1 MFKVGQLVTV
11 NIPSEFTLSIDEFFI
26 DGFTGGTFNLPI
38 IAVDESTLY
47 SAGYNT
53 SCYNTEYPIVIQ
65 LPDTVAVRD
74 NNGRLNILTFS
85 QGGTYYEEWEASHPW
100 LSKVIPLQRR
110 KQL

>member
-11 NIPSEFTLSIDEFFI
+11 NIPSEFVYSTEEF
-26 DGFTGGTFNLPI
+26 FTGGFSGGTLNVPI

-47 SAGYNT
+47 NVGYR

-74 NNGRLNILTFS
+74 NYGRLSILSFT
-85 QGGTYYEEWEASHPW
+85 QDGNYYVDRDATHTW

-110 KQL
+110 KPL

>member
-11 NIPSEFTLSIDEFFI
+11 NIPSEFVYSTEEF
-26 DGFTGGTFNLPI
+26 FTGGFSGGTLNVPI

-47 SAGYNT
+47 NAGYR
-53 SCYNTEYPIVIQ
+53 SGYSTEYPIVIQ

-74 NNGRLNILTFS
+74 NYGRLSIISFTQDGN
-85 QGGTYYEEWEASHPW
+85 YYVNRNATHPW

-110 KQL
+110 KPL

>member
-11 NIPSEFTLSIDEFFI
+11 NIPSEFVYSTEEF
-26 DGFTGGTFNLPI
+26 FTGGFSGGTLNVPI

-47 SAGYNT
+47 NAGYR

-74 NNGRLNILTFS
+74 NYGRLSILSFT
-85 QGGTYYEEWEASHPW
+85 QDGNYYVDRDATHPW

-110 KQL
+110 KPL